1 MIMTTSTDFQAERN
15 KDKVSNDSLGNV
27 FELCSGQD
35 EVGFGE
41 YRGAAKQRLE
51 RKNYKGGNNTIMC
64 HADFV
69 GTIYLGEKCSGV
81 FGHWQ

>member
-1 MIMTTSTDFQAERN
+1 MTTSTDFSSRTEQRQRKYRMIPLAM
-15 KDKVSNDSLGNV
+15 

-51 RKNYKGGNNTIMC
+51 RKNYTGGNNTILC
-64 HADFV
+64 HDDFLE
-69 GTIYLGEKCSGV
+69 TIYLPEKCSGV
-81 FGHWQ
+81 FGH